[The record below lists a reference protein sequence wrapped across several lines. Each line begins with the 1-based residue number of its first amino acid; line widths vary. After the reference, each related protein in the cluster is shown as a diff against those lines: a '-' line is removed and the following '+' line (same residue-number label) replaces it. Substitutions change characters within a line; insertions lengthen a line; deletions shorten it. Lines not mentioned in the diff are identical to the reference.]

1 MSDHPALTRIFS
13 LESATAEMHEALEE
27 LEQQIRTIDAYLTKS
42 PLSNVLG
49 EEVDS
54 YQVLLD
60 HAELWLRDECVR
72 EATMNR
78 ESMESRC
85 HESVAS
91 ALLEDLESRYIDS
104 RCGCGHPAC
113 KSCRNDEET
122 ATLIAWAKGVN
133 LE

>member
-13 LESATAEMHEALEE
+13 LESATAEMHEALQE
-27 LEQQIRTIDAYLTKS
+27 LEQQIRTIDGYLSSS

-60 HAELWLRDECVR
+60 YAEKWLRDECVR

-78 ESMESRC
+78 EE
-85 HESVAS
+85 V
-91 ALLEDLESRYIDS
+91 
-104 RCGCGHPAC
+104 
-113 KSCRNDEET
+113 EE
-122 ATLIAWAKGVN
+122 
-133 LE
+133 